1 MSIDMRAVIKS
12 AERSMEFYNSLF
24 PKEGRERMAK
34 MANDAAKAVEPYTR
48 MMQDPSF
55 QRHLKEINR
64 VAIQVSEILE
74 KQHALTL
81 PAIRA
86 MEELYGVVNEASTD
100 IAPKYAIAEE
110 KREAVITRPIFSVTK
125 LQIRSG
131 IPSVKEI
138 LPLQLPTGTTW
149 DDIQARF
156 VDPHNLFI
164 EIPQHKAKLTVDY
177 KEMGMWD
184 KRSGRPNAQWIV
196 LRELARYDGEIS
208 WTTPIAN
215 DSVKKQK
222 QLLSAALK
230 RYFGIKDDPFGIYRD
245 EKAYRLKMRLI
256 PDADI
261 ISEKNLHHDRIGVGG
276 YLDETMTSVYD
287 PYENDDK

>member
-1 MSIDMRAVIKS
+1 MRAIIES
-12 AERSMEFYNSLF
+12 AERSVKFYNSFF
-24 PKEGRERMAK
+24 PKEELERMAK
-34 MANDAAKAVEPYTR
+34 MTNDAAKAAEPFVR

-55 QRHLKEINR
+55 QRHLEQINR
-64 VAIQVSEILE
+64 VASQVSKIVE

-86 MEELYGVVNEASTD
+86 MEELYGVVNVASAD
-100 IAPKYAIAEE
+100 IAPTYAIPEE
-110 KREAVITRPIFSVTK
+110 KREAVITRPIFSQTK
-125 LQIRSG
+125 IQIRSG

-138 LPLQLPTGTTW
+138 LPLKLPDDTTW
-149 DDIQARF
+149 DQVQARF
-156 VDPHNLFI
+156 VNPHTLFI
-164 EIPQHKAKLTVDY
+164 EITRLEAKITADY

-184 KRSGRPNAQWIV
+184 KRSGQPNAQWSV
-196 LRELARYDGEIS
+196 LRGLAQYGGEIS

-215 DSVKKQK
+215 DSIKKQK

-256 PDADI
+256 PDADTSSKKI
-261 ISEKNLHHDRIGVGG
+261 KHPDDPLGIQEHLNDM
-276 YLDETMTSVYD
+276 MTDVYD
-287 PYENDDK
+287 PYEIGA